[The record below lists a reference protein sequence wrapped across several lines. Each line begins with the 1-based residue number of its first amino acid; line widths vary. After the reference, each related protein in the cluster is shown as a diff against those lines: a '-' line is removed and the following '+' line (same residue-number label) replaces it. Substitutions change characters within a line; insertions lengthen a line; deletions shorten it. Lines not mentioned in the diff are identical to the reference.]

1 MTDFKAFT
9 LKNEKGLL
17 NMLKTY
23 CGVSKPFNPKVENSI
38 PKMHQFLGLWDTG
51 ASGSVISK
59 AVIDRLNL
67 KPISVAKVYHANGE
81 SFANVFAINLILPN
95 QVGFHFVKV
104 TEGILAGF
112 DLIIGMDIIT
122 TGDFSITNFDS
133 KTTFSF
139 RVPSLKEV
147 DFVKESNT

>member
-1 MTDFKAFT
+1 MTSVKAFT

-17 NMLKTY
+17 DMLKTY
-23 CGVSKPFNPKVENSI
+23 CGVSKAFNPMVENLA
-38 PKMHQFLGLWDTG
+38 PEMYQFLGLWDTG

-59 AVIDRLNL
+59 TVIEKLNL
-67 KPISVAKVYHANGE
+67 KPISIAKVYHANGE

-122 TGDFSITNFDS
+122 AGDFSITNFEA

-139 RVPSLKEV
+139 RVPSLNEV
-147 DFVKESNT
+147 DFVKELT